1 MKERKQQRRG
11 SGEYSNPKLAVQV
24 LVKQT
29 NWLDGELRWVGNR
42 VSWTDGA
49 TTLIAEPKDLAKAQ
63 RRLYKMM
70 EFPQVAKSVVGDVDT
85 WLAIRQA
92 KLEQAK
98 RIVGI
103 DIAPLS
109 KKITKKKLTQKE
121 IESLASV
128 LVAEALC
135 VNLPAHS
142 AADYLFKIGSD
153 SLAILTHLIKDDGV
167 AEQARALASIVAGAV
182 EHVHQLGYKLPSAT
196 TPWMKRAFAA
206 GKASGMMPN
215 VSTLF
220 WFLSASKT
228 ERLLPAACAAL
239 SNPAKLSLTLEDCR
253 ELLVTGTSP
262 FEVAQILS
270 SLSGLEAYDD
280 IVPSSRELS
289 LQVEAQPKEKKMQR
303 LPKFKKEDA
312 RPHKLAPVRQALIET
327 LRSLPARYALRTR
340 KSDSIRFVDE
350 YIRATSALDKA
361 GFHLLSLI
369 IQILERG
376 LNMSPELT
384 WHYIR
389 LLHKYQS
396 QLPPDVREQEGYLD
410 GTFENQNKTRVL
422 DFLWFHVLNP
432 FAVLLETSEN
442 PEWVEYVIECND
454 LIVVAQCL
462 DEFVPDKDSLA
473 RTNSLNSRAKLN
485 VCNAIAQL
493 VTLIF
498 KCKFSERDRKQ
509 LFAFLD
515 AIGNCKQ
522 EHRDEIFRNL
532 APLIT
537 RSNGSLAAISAARLL
552 VPILEYCLE
561 CDSDFI
567 AARTFW
573 FNQIEKYCLDREREK
588 MISWAIKY
596 TLAHWDEVNRSS
608 KLLDIPMLMAGYD
621 FKRFQKLFPVWG
633 KYSGN
638 PYEQLVEDGLTI
650 LLKKDPK
657 LLDEVASA
665 FRTRT
670 KSTLDLLQLIALLER
685 FQIDNPAIK
694 TSAKVQLTAN
704 EEPWRS
710 LLELLPDD
718 KEQIA
723 KLYSAAKVLNMEKLP
738 ADLQDPLER
747 PSKMARELDYL
758 KAQWQDEEP
767 PPEIAQRIKMLTD
780 SLSDADSLRLAQIE
794 QLSNRLQQA
803 TAELHIDATRK
814 LVLDDLVE
822 RIGITDGVASEYIDL
837 GNQFLEAAAL
847 CSELRVNRRLM
858 KKLLREATS
867 GNRHWIRSH
876 PANERFLTKLEE
888 RGVNTNTWLSEFPKL
903 VEEVHN
909 IPDRPFKL
917 YFEQDPLHIMQ
928 MGNYFHTCL
937 SFEGINAFSV
947 VANATDLNKRVLY
960 VLNNKGRVIARK
972 LVGINTKFELVGF
985 RTYTI
990 IENLEKV
997 NSMYRVVND
1006 YCKAFATACGLPL
1019 GDQGSLESLVTSEWY
1034 DDGICAWDQ
1043 LEE

>member
-1 MKERKQQRRG
+1 MKERKQQRKG
-11 SGEYSNPKLAVQV
+11 SGEYSNPKLAVQM

-29 NWLDGELRWVGNR
+29 NWLDGEMRWVGNR
-42 VSWTDGA
+42 VSWTDGD
-49 TTLIAEPKDLAKAQ
+49 TTLVAEPKDLAKAQ
-63 RRLYKMM
+63 RRLYKIM

-85 WLAIRQA
+85 WLAIRQV

-103 DIAPLS
+103 DIALLS
-109 KKITKKKLTQKE
+109 KNITKKKLAQKE
-121 IESLASV
+121 IEGLASV
-128 LVAEALC
+128 LIGEALC

-142 AADYLFKIGSD
+142 AADYLYKLGSD
-153 SLAILTHLIKDDGV
+153 SLAILTALINDDGV

-220 WFLSASKT
+220 WFLSAGKT
-228 ERLLPAACAAL
+228 EQLLPSACAAL
-239 SNPAKLSLTLEDCR
+239 SNTAKLSLTLEECR

-270 SLSGLEAYDD
+270 RLSSLEAYDD

-289 LQVEAQPKEKKMQR
+289 LQVEPQPKAKKK

-312 RPHKLAPVRQALIET
+312 RPHKLAPMRQALIET
-327 LRSLPARYALRTR
+327 LRSLPARYAFRTR
-340 KSDSIRFVDE
+340 KSDSIGFVDE
-350 YIRATSALDKA
+350 YIRVTSALDKD
-361 GFHLLSLI
+361 GFHLLQLI

-376 LNMSPELT
+376 LKMPPELT
-384 WHYIR
+384 WHYVR

-410 GTFENQNKTRVL
+410 GTYENQNKSRVL

-432 FAVLLETSEN
+432 FAVLLETSED
-442 PEWVEYVIECND
+442 PEWVEHVIECND
-454 LIVVAQCL
+454 LIVVAHCL
-462 DEFVPDKDSLA
+462 DEFVPDKDALA
-473 RTNSLNSRAKLN
+473 RANSLNSRAKLN
-485 VCNAIAQL
+485 VCNSISQL
-493 VTLIF
+493 VTLF
-498 KCKFSERDRKQ
+498 YKCKILERDRKQ
-509 LFAFLD
+509 VFAFLD

-522 EHRDEIFRNL
+522 EHRNEIFRNL
-532 APLIT
+532 AQLIIG
-537 RSNGSLAAISAARLL
+537 SNGSLAAINAARLL
-552 VPILEYCLE
+552 VPILEYCSGN
-561 CDSDFI
+561 DSDFI
-567 AARTFW
+567 TARNFW
-573 FNQIEKYCLDREREK
+573 FFQLEKYCLDPEREE
-588 MISWAIKY
+588 MISWAIKC

-608 KLLDIPMLMAGYD
+608 KMLDIPMLMAGYD
-621 FKRFQKLFPVWG
+621 LRRFQKLFPVWG

-638 PYEQLVEDGLTI
+638 PHAQLVEDGLTI
-650 LLKKDPK
+650 LLNKNPK
-657 LLDEVASA
+657 LLDDVAIA

-670 KSTLDLLQLIALLER
+670 KSSLDLLQLISLLEH
-685 FQIDNPAIK
+685 FQIDNPSIK
-694 TSAKVQLTAN
+694 TSAKVQLTTN

-710 LLELLPDD
+710 LLELLPDN

-723 KLYSAAKVLNMEKLP
+723 KLLSAATILKMEKLP

-747 PSKMARELDYL
+747 PTKMARELDYL
-758 KAQWQDEEP
+758 QGRWQDKEP
-767 PPEIAQRIKMLTD
+767 PPKIAQRIKMLTD
-780 SLSDADSLRLAQIE
+780 SLSDVDSLRSAQVE
-794 QLSNRLQQA
+794 QLSNRLQQV

-822 RIGITDGVASEYIDL
+822 RIGITDGVASEYVDL
-837 GNQFLEAAAL
+837 GNQFVEAAAL
-847 CSELRVNRRLM
+847 CSELRVNKRLM

-903 VEEVHN
+903 VEEVDN
-909 IPDRPFKL
+909 IPDGPFKL

-937 SFEGINAFSV
+937 SFDGINAFSV

-997 NSMYRVVND
+997 NSVYRVVND

-1043 LEE
+1043 IEE